1 MSLICD
7 NFTIH
12 TTWNIQISL
21 LFLLVCTNF
30 APPYNI
36 YSIMINIIPAID
48 LIDGKCV
55 RLTKGDYNQKK
66 QYDASPLDMAMHYE
80 DIGIRRLHVVDLD
93 GAKSSSPKNLHVL
106 EEIATR
112 TSLEIEWG
120 GGIKSDEALRDAF
133 NAGAHHLIIGSVA
146 VSQPEL
152 FARWLGEH
160 GGDRLILGA
169 DVNNGRVA
177 INGWLEES
185 EQTIESLIDRF
196 IPQGLRE
203 VICTDIAKDGMLQGP
218 TFDLYARLQAA
229 YPEQDIIVSGG
240 ISKMD
245 DICRLDEMGLRH
257 VIVGKA
263 IYEGRIT
270 LNELK
275 EWLQNA

>member
-1 MSLICD
+1 
-7 NFTIH
+7 
-12 TTWNIQISL
+12 
-21 LFLLVCTNF
+21 
-30 APPYNI
+30 
-36 YSIMINIIPAID
+36 MINVIPAID

-66 QYDASPLDMAMHYE
+66 QYDASPVDMALRYQ
-80 DIGIRRLHVVDLD
+80 DIGIRRMHLVDLD

-106 EEIATR
+106 EQIATH
-112 TSLEIEWG
+112 TSLDIEWG

-133 NAGAHHLIIGSVA
+133 NAGANHLIIGSVA
-146 VSQPEL
+146 VSHPEL
-152 FARWLGEH
+152 FARWLDTY
-160 GGDRLILGA
+160 GGDRLVLGA

-185 EQTIESLIDRF
+185 EQTIENLIDRF
-196 IPQGLRE
+196 VPHGLRE

-245 DICRLDEMGLRH
+245 DIRRLDEMNLRH

-270 LNELK
+270 LEELRRG
-275 EWLQNA
+275 LP

>member
-1 MSLICD
+1 
-7 NFTIH
+7 
-12 TTWNIQISL
+12 
-21 LFLLVCTNF
+21 
-30 APPYNI
+30 
-36 YSIMINIIPAID
+36 MINVIPAID

-66 QYDASPLDMAMHYE
+66 QYDASPLDMALRYQ

-106 EEIATR
+106 EEIAIR

-120 GGIKSDEALRDAF
+120 GGIKSDQALYDAY
-133 NAGAHHLIIGSVA
+133 NAGADYLIIGSVA
-146 VSQPEL
+146 VSKPDL
-152 FARWLGEH
+152 FARWLSEY
-160 GGDRLILGA
+160 GGGRLILGA
-169 DVNNGRVA
+169 DVNEGRVA
-177 INGWLEES
+177 INGWLEKS
-185 EQTIESLIDRF
+185 KQTIDALIDRF
-196 IPQGLRE
+196 IPHGLSE

-240 ISKMD
+240 ISALS
-245 DICRLDEMGLRH
+245 DIQRLNEMNLRH

-270 LNELK
+270 LEELK
-275 EWLQNA
+275 LWLQNA

>member
-1 MSLICD
+1 
-7 NFTIH
+7 
-12 TTWNIQISL
+12 
-21 LFLLVCTNF
+21 
-30 APPYNI
+30 
-36 YSIMINIIPAID
+36 MINVIPAID

-66 QYDASPLDMAMHYE
+66 QYDASPLDMALRYQ
-80 DIGIRRLHVVDLD
+80 DIGISRLHVVDLD
-93 GAKSSSPKNLHVL
+93 GAKSSSPKNLRVL

-112 TSLEIEWG
+112 TSLDIEWG

-133 NAGAHHLIIGSVA
+133 NAGADHLIIGSVA
-146 VSQPEL
+146 VSKPDL
-152 FARWLGEH
+152 FARWLDEY
-160 GGDRLILGA
+160 GGNRLILGA
-169 DVNNGRVA
+169 DIHDGRVA

-185 EQTIESLIDRF
+185 EQTIDALIDRF
-196 IPQGLRE
+196 IPHGLSE

-240 ISKMD
+240 ISALS
-245 DICRLDEMGLRH
+245 DIQRLNEMNLRH

-270 LNELK
+270 LEELK
-275 EWLQNA
+275 LWLQNA

>member
-1 MSLICD
+1 
-7 NFTIH
+7 
-12 TTWNIQISL
+12 
-21 LFLLVCTNF
+21 
-30 APPYNI
+30 
-36 YSIMINIIPAID
+36 MINIIPAID

-55 RLTKGDYNQKK
+55 RLTKGDYSLKK
-66 QYDASPLDMAMHYE
+66 EYSASPLDMALRYQ
-80 DIGIRRLHVVDLD
+80 DIGIGRLHLVDLD
-93 GAKSSSPKNLHVL
+93 GAKSSSPRNLHVL

-112 TSLEIEWG
+112 TSLDIEWG

-133 NAGAHHLIIGSVA
+133 NAGAGHLIIGSVA
-146 VSQPEL
+146 VSKPDL

-169 DVNNGRVA
+169 DINDGRVA
-177 INGWLEES
+177 INGWLEKS
-185 EQTIESLIDRF
+185 KQTIDALIDRF
-196 IPQGLRE
+196 VPNGLRE

-240 ISKMD
+240 ISSLS
-245 DICRLDEMGLRH
+245 DIQRLDEMNLRH

-270 LNELK
+270 LEVLNL
-275 EWLQNA
+275 WLQNA

>member
-1 MSLICD
+1 
-7 NFTIH
+7 
-12 TTWNIQISL
+12 
-21 LFLLVCTNF
+21 
-30 APPYNI
+30 
-36 YSIMINIIPAID
+36 MINVIPAID

-66 QYDASPLDMAMHYE
+66 QYDASPLDMALRYQ

-106 EEIATR
+106 EEIAIR

-120 GGIKSDEALRDAF
+120 GGIKSDQALYDAY
-133 NAGAHHLIIGSVA
+133 NAGADYLIIGSVA
-146 VSQPEL
+146 VSKPEL
-152 FARWLGEH
+152 FARWLDEY
-160 GGDRLILGA
+160 GGGRLILGA
-169 DVNNGRVA
+169 DINDGRVA
-177 INGWLEES
+177 INGWLEKS
-185 EQTIESLIDRF
+185 KQTIDALSDRF
-196 IPQGLRE
+196 IPHGLRE

-218 TFDLYARLQAA
+218 TFDLYARLQAK

-245 DICRLDEMGLRH
+245 DIQRLNEMNLRH

-270 LNELK
+270 LEELK
-275 EWLQNA
+275 LWLQNA

>member
-1 MSLICD
+1 
-7 NFTIH
+7 
-12 TTWNIQISL
+12 
-21 LFLLVCTNF
+21 
-30 APPYNI
+30 
-36 YSIMINIIPAID
+36 MINVIPAID

-66 QYDASPLDMAMHYE
+66 QYDASPLDMALRYQ

-93 GAKSSSPKNLHVL
+93 GAKSSSPKNLRVL
-106 EEIATR
+106 EEIAAR
-112 TSLEIEWG
+112 TSLDIEWG

-133 NAGAHHLIIGSVA
+133 NAGAGHLIIGSVA
-146 VSQPEL
+146 VSKPDL
-152 FARWLGEH
+152 FARWLGEY
-160 GGDRLILGA
+160 GGGRLILGA
-169 DVNNGRVA
+169 DVNEGRVA

-185 EQTIESLIDRF
+185 EQTIEALIDRF
-196 IPQGLRE
+196 IPHGLSE

-218 TFDLYARLQAA
+218 TFDLYARLQAK

-245 DICRLDEMGLRH
+245 DIRRLDEMHLRH

-270 LNELK
+270 LEELK
-275 EWLQNA
+275 LWLQNA

>member
-1 MSLICD
+1 
-7 NFTIH
+7 
-12 TTWNIQISL
+12 
-21 LFLLVCTNF
+21 
-30 APPYNI
+30 
-36 YSIMINIIPAID
+36 MINVIPAID

-66 QYDASPLDMAMHYE
+66 QYNASPLDMALRYQ
-80 DIGIRRLHVVDLD
+80 DIGIRRLHLVDLD

-106 EEIATR
+106 EAIAIR

-133 NAGAHHLIIGSVA
+133 NAGADHLIIGSVA
-146 VSQPEL
+146 VSKPEL
-152 FARWLGEH
+152 FAHWLGEY
-160 GGDRLILGA
+160 GGNRLILGA
-169 DVNNGRVA
+169 DINDGRVA

-185 EQTIESLIDRF
+185 EQTIEVLIDRF
-196 IPQGLRE
+196 LPHGLSE

-218 TFDLYARLQAA
+218 TFDLYARLQNA

-245 DICRLDEMGLRH
+245 DIRRLDEMNLRH

-270 LNELK
+270 LEELK
-275 EWLQNA
+275 LWLQNA

>member
-1 MSLICD
+1 
-7 NFTIH
+7 
-12 TTWNIQISL
+12 
-21 LFLLVCTNF
+21 
-30 APPYNI
+30 
-36 YSIMINIIPAID
+36 MINVIPAID

-66 QYDASPLDMAMHYE
+66 QYDASPLDMALRYQ

-112 TSLEIEWG
+112 TSLDIEWG

-133 NAGAHHLIIGSVA
+133 NAGAGHLIIGSVA
-146 VSQPEL
+146 VSKPDL
-152 FARWLGEH
+152 FARWLDEY
-160 GGDRLILGA
+160 GGSRLILGA
-169 DVNNGRVA
+169 DVDEGRVA

-185 EQTIESLIDRF
+185 EQTIEALIERF
-196 IPQGLRE
+196 IPHGLSE

-218 TFDLYARLQAA
+218 TFDLYARLQAK

-240 ISKMD
+240 ISAMS
-245 DICRLDEMGLRH
+245 DIQRLNEMNLRH

-270 LNELK
+270 LEELRR
-275 EWLQNA
+275 

>member
-1 MSLICD
+1 
-7 NFTIH
+7 
-12 TTWNIQISL
+12 
-21 LFLLVCTNF
+21 
-30 APPYNI
+30 
-36 YSIMINIIPAID
+36 MINIIPAID

-55 RLTKGDYNQKK
+55 RLTKGDYSQKK
-66 QYDASPLDMAMHYE
+66 QYDASPLDMAMRYQ
-80 DIGIRRLHVVDLD
+80 DIGIRRLHLVDLD
-93 GAKSSSPKNLHVL
+93 GAKSSSPRNLHVL

-112 TSLEIEWG
+112 TTLEIEWG
-120 GGIKSDEALRDAF
+120 GGIKNDEALHDAF

-152 FARWLGEH
+152 FAQWLEQY
-160 GGDRLILGA
+160 GGNRLILGA
-169 DVNNGRVA
+169 DVNDGRIA

-185 EQTIESLIDRF
+185 EQTIEALIDRF
-196 IPQGLRE
+196 IPHGLGE

-218 TFDLYARLQAA
+218 SFDLYTRLQAA

-240 ISKMD
+240 ISQMD
-245 DICRLDEMGLRH
+245 DIRRLNAMDLRH

-275 EWLQNA
+275 EFTI

>member
-1 MSLICD
+1 
-7 NFTIH
+7 
-12 TTWNIQISL
+12 
-21 LFLLVCTNF
+21 
-30 APPYNI
+30 
-36 YSIMINIIPAID
+36 MINIIPAID

-66 QYDASPLDMAMHYE
+66 QYDASPLDMALRYQ
-80 DIGIRRLHVVDLD
+80 DIGIRRMHLVDLD

-106 EEIATR
+106 EQIATH
-112 TSLEIEWG
+112 TSLDIEWG

-133 NAGAHHLIIGSVA
+133 NAGANHLIVGSVA
-146 VSQPEL
+146 VSHPDL
-152 FARWLGEH
+152 FARWLDEY
-160 GGDRLILGA
+160 GGHRLVLGA

-185 EQTIESLIDRF
+185 EQTIENLIDRF
-196 IPQGLRE
+196 VPHGLRE

-245 DICRLDEMGLRH
+245 DIRRLNEMNLRH

-270 LNELK
+270 LNELSQ
-275 EWLQNA
+275 WLQNA